1 MEELCI
7 SINLEICNTP
17 DGKQQKNISY
27 HKIINITSRLQE
39 YIENETVLLFILTL
53 QTRDLQMELFFI
65 WWNTI
70 KNHLHDTLIHI
81 PSISFE
87 ILKNL
92 YSFSHTSCN
101 HDIPIPGQIYNAI
114 SFLST
119 SEHIPLFIR
128 NEASDLIHGVRR
140 QQINITDNTKRI
152 ENERRILNNKA
163 DKKSIYN
170 NKQNVHTSDINS
182 SAINAARKLI
192 KITNSIINID
202 NKYQTRIFINTEFKD
217 ILNQIAT
224 LEQCNTDQITISC
237 KQPYTGSKIIPENSF
252 STDTKLIT
260 TLEDFLQYQNMLK
273 IIIKRQTPS
282 ILFIHRDKAFY
293 SQVYKCT
300 DIVFPKL
307 RDEDTREIKKK
318 KTRSLRKLETL
329 QKIFIATNQLLLKA
343 SIQELNFYLDA
354 SGIINAREIWTGRI
368 KIINSINKILEIED
382 DAEAE
387 TSLERF
393 SKTGFFNITP
403 RNKIDEFV
411 DEVFEILFSENKSRV
426 NTRNFLEFKKFLK
439 ISKVR
444 DIYLHDVLNA
454 VWKFIHSHVDK
465 DVLLLRLKEE
475 LIDASDVCSTG
486 ILSRLVNSIQSFTL
500 DTELQISMSD
510 IEELQAKIIHNINT
524 ELQNKQCDVIVD
536 PEKAIEIITQW
547 RNNNVENLCQEYSK
561 NNKITSQTITKLIN
575 NIFNCRLADS

>member
-7 SINLEICNTP
+7 SINSEICNTP

-27 HKIINITSRLQE
+27 HKIISITSRLQE
-39 YIENETVLLFILTL
+39 YIENETVLRFILML
-53 QTRDLQMELFFI
+53 ETRELQMELFFI

-119 SEHIPLFIR
+119 SEDIPLFIR
-128 NEASDLIHGVRR
+128 NEAYDLIHGVRR
-140 QQINITDNTKRI
+140 QQINITDNTERI
-152 ENERRILNNKA
+152 ENERRILNNEA
-163 DKKSIYN
+163 YKKSIYN
-170 NKQNVHTSDINS
+170 DKQNVHTSHINS
-182 SAINAARKLI
+182 SVINAARKLI
-192 KITNSIINID
+192 TITNSIINID

-217 ILNQIAT
+217 ILTQIAT
-224 LEQCNTDQITISC
+224 LEQCNTDEITISC
-237 KQPYTGSKIIPENSF
+237 KQPYTGSEIIPENSCL
-252 STDTKLIT
+252 TDTKLIT

-293 SQVYKCT
+293 LQVYKCT
-300 DIVFPKL
+300 DIIFPKL

-343 SIQELNFYLDA
+343 SIQELDFYLDA

-368 KIINSINKILEIED
+368 EIINSINKILAIED

-393 SKTGFFNITP
+393 SKTGLLNITP
-403 RNKIDEFV
+403 PNKIDEFV
-411 DEVFEILFSENKSRV
+411 DEVLKTLFSENKSLV
-426 NTRNFLEFKKFLK
+426 SIRNFLEFKKFLK

-475 LIDASDVCSTG
+475 LIDASEVCSTG

-510 IEELQAKIIHNINT
+510 IEELKAKIIHNINT

-536 PEKAIEIITQW
+536 SEKAIEIITQW

-561 NNKITSQTITKLIN
+561 DNKITSQTITKLIN
-575 NIFNCRLADS
+575 DIFNCRLTDS

>member
-7 SINLEICNTP
+7 SINSEICNTP

-27 HKIINITSRLQE
+27 RKIISITSRLQE

-53 QTRDLQMELFFI
+53 ETRELQMELFFI

-101 HDIPIPGQIYNAI
+101 HDIPSPGQIYNAI

-119 SEHIPLFIR
+119 SEYIPLFIR
-128 NEASDLIHGVRR
+128 NEAYDLIHGVRR
-140 QQINITDNTKRI
+140 QQINITDNTERI

-163 DKKSIYN
+163 DKESIYN
-170 NKQNVHTSDINS
+170 NKQNVHTSHINS

-192 KITNSIINID
+192 TITNSIINID

-224 LEQCNTDQITISC
+224 FEQCNTDEITISC
-237 KQPYTGSKIIPENSF
+237 KQPYTGSEIIPENSC
-252 STDTKLIT
+252 SKDTKLIT

-343 SIQELNFYLDA
+343 SIQELDFYLDA

-368 KIINSINKILEIED
+368 EIINSINKILEIED

-393 SKTGFFNITP
+393 SKTGLFNITP

-411 DEVFEILFSENKSRV
+411 DEVFEILFSENKSLV
-426 NTRNFLEFKKFLK
+426 STRNFLEFKKFLK
-439 ISKVR
+439 ITKVR

-510 IEELQAKIIHNINT
+510 IEELKAKIIHNINT

-561 NNKITSQTITKLIN
+561 DNKITSQTITKLIN
-575 NIFNCRLADS
+575 DIFNCRLTDS

>member
-7 SINLEICNTP
+7 SINSEICNTP

-27 HKIINITSRLQE
+27 YKIISITSRLQE

-53 QTRDLQMELFFI
+53 ETRELQMELFFI

-119 SEHIPLFIR
+119 SEYIPLFIR
-128 NEASDLIHGVRR
+128 NEAYDLIHGVRR
-140 QQINITDNTKRI
+140 QQINITDNTERI

-163 DKKSIYN
+163 DKESIYN
-170 NKQNVHTSDINS
+170 NKQNVHTSHINS

-237 KQPYTGSKIIPENSF
+237 KQPYTGSEIIPENSC

-293 SQVYKCT
+293 TQVYKCT

-343 SIQELNFYLDA
+343 SIQELDFYLDA

-368 KIINSINKILEIED
+368 EIINSINKILEIED

-393 SKTGFFNITP
+393 SKTGLFNITP

-411 DEVFEILFSENKSRV
+411 DEVFEILFSENKS
-426 NTRNFLEFKKFLK
+426 RNFLEFKKFLK

-486 ILSRLVNSIQSFTL
+486 ILSRLINSIQSFTL

-510 IEELQAKIIHNINT
+510 IEELKAKIIHNINT

-561 NNKITSQTITKLIN
+561 DNKITSQTITKLIN
-575 NIFNCRLADS
+575 DIFNCRLADS

>member
-7 SINLEICNTP
+7 SITSEICNTP

-27 HKIINITSRLQE
+27 HKIISITSRLQE

-53 QTRDLQMELFFI
+53 ETRELQMELFFI

-119 SEHIPLFIR
+119 SEYIPLFIR
-128 NEASDLIHGVRR
+128 NEAYDLIHGVRR
-140 QQINITDNTKRI
+140 QQINITDNTERI

-170 NKQNVHTSDINS
+170 NKQNVHTSYINS

-224 LEQCNTDQITISC
+224 LEQCDTDQITISC
-237 KQPYTGSKIIPENSF
+237 KQSYTGSEIIPENSC

-260 TLEDFLQYQNMLK
+260 TLEDFLQYQNILK

-300 DIVFPKL
+300 DIIFPKL

-343 SIQELNFYLDA
+343 SIQELDFYLDA

-368 KIINSINKILEIED
+368 EIINSINKILEIED

-393 SKTGFFNITP
+393 SKTGLFNITP

-411 DEVFEILFSENKSRV
+411 DEVFEIPPLNLK
-426 NTRNFLEFKKFLK
+426 NF
-439 ISKVR
+439 
-444 DIYLHDVLNA
+444 
-454 VWKFIHSHVDK
+454 
-465 DVLLLRLKEE
+465 
-475 LIDASDVCSTG
+475 
-486 ILSRLVNSIQSFTL
+486 
-500 DTELQISMSD
+500 
-510 IEELQAKIIHNINT
+510 
-524 ELQNKQCDVIVD
+524 
-536 PEKAIEIITQW
+536 
-547 RNNNVENLCQEYSK
+547 
-561 NNKITSQTITKLIN
+561 
-575 NIFNCRLADS
+575 